1 MPMMHIFIARAAS
14 KNFTCIFRHKYKN
27 VLVILCDLYIE
38 NRIRKKKFIVIAE
51 KKRRSTILR
60 EAGSCEYEDAMLRI
74 IIGSTATLN
83 VMAAF
88 TSAGTL
94 IIKGLPP

>member
-1 MPMMHIFIARAAS
+1 MMHIFIARAAS
-14 KNFTCIFRHKYKN
+14 KNFTFISWHKYKN

-38 NRIRKKKFIVIAE
+38 NRIRKKEFTVIAE

-60 EAGSCEYEDAMLRI
+60 EAGGCEYENAMLRI
-74 IIGSTATLN
+74 IIGSTAILN

-88 TSAGTL
+88 TSTGTL
-94 IIKGLPP
+94 IIKGRPP